1 MLRNAGTRVKLLIA
15 RDGPKDNHCSS
26 PVFNQQNLDGVVG
39 VYVCVCVPVEEKYQ
53 KILQCNSNLID
64 YSVI

>member
-39 VYVCVCVPVEEKYQ
+39 VCVPVEEKGWEGRGI
-53 KILQCNSNLID
+53 KNIT
-64 YSVI
+64 V